1 MWLSYRIIVVG
12 GFIRPR
18 WDVFLGMII
27 ILVAGLL
34 MWVKPGLIEFE
45 GPKILVPILVALS
58 AAGLVG
64 YTAYSYVVNSRAKQ
78 ALSIVAGVT
87 DEYVV
92 FKKPVRGRKGYIV
105 SNGSWTLAAGES
117 RAYRYN
123 TEFEEYG
130 SFEGDKVEI
139 RDLVMN
145 GYTYAVNRKGTGYV
159 KLPGVLIEEPEYKDV
174 IIGLI
179 PSDLNYSMKPLTLTA
194 KSDSGDTAT
203 ANIRVENGVLKA
215 DVSFARKKA
224 REARLDIVRASSGGI
239 LSLLTTVAD
248 PVGVM
253 RNTGSKTFTRKLTH
267 GARIAVVSY
276 KAVFSPLRLR
286 KALSHVKIAEQ
297 YSIAGFMDGEY
308 YARLIIGYAFKKPVI
323 ESGKLEISIVRG

>member
-1 MWLSYRIIVVG
+1 MSYRIIVVG

-34 MWVKPGLIEFE
+34 MWVKPGIIEFE
-45 GPKILVPILVALS
+45 GPPILVPILVALS

-64 YTAYSYVVNSRAKQ
+64 YTAYSYMVNSRAKQ
-78 ALSIVAGVT
+78 ALNIVAEVT
-87 DEYVV
+87 DEYIV

-105 SNGSWTLAAGES
+105 SNGSWALAAGKT

-123 TEFEEYG
+123 SEFEDHG

-159 KLPGVLIEEPEYKDV
+159 KLPGVLIEDPEYRDV
-174 IIGLI
+174 VIGLI
-179 PSDLNYSMKPLTLTA
+179 PTDLKYGMEPLALTA
-194 KSDSGDTAT
+194 KSNTGDMAT
-203 ANIRVENGVLKA
+203 ANIRVENGVLRA
-215 DVSFARKKA
+215 DVSFAKRKA
-224 REARLDIVRASSGGI
+224 SSVMLDIVRGSSGGI

-248 PVGVM
+248 PVGIM
-253 RNTGSKTFTRKLTH
+253 KNSGSKTFTRKLTH
-267 GARIAVVSY
+267 GARIAVVSS

-286 KALSHVKIAEQ
+286 KALSRVKIAEQ

-308 YARLIIGYAFKKPVI
+308 YVRLIIGYAFKKPVI
-323 ESGKLEISIVRG
+323 ESGKLEISVIGK